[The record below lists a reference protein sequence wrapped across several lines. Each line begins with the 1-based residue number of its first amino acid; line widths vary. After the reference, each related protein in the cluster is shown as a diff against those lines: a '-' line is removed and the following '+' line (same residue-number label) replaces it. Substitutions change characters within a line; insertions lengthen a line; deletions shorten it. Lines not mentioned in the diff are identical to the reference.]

1 MSIPDILSFLTP
13 YEITKVLDMI
23 EERKPPLHYKFISFL
38 EEKTMHHIADYIK
51 QKYGDYLTDTEIAKA
66 LYNVEFDDLEKLFID
81 GKFIHL
87 KFTKNEYLQLLKP
100 TMTSELYEFSKENY
114 QKVYRCKCS
123 YEHEVLPMMFNCTL
137 FDTYNA
143 VWAYYIFNILDGNI
157 MSILPAMIR
166 ILSIKK

>member
-1 MSIPDILSFLTP
+1 MSIPDILASFLTP
-13 YEITKVLDMI
+13 YEITKVLDSI
-23 EERKPPLHYKFISFL
+23 EARKPPLHYKFVEFL

-51 QKYGDYLTDTEIAKA
+51 KKYGDGLTKTEIAKA
-66 LYNVEFDDLEKLFID
+66 LYNVEFDDIEKLFID
-81 GKFIHL
+81 GKFVHL

-114 QKVYRCKCS
+114 QEVYRIKCS
-123 YEHEVLPMMFNCTL
+123 YEHEVLPMMFNFTL

-143 VWAYYIFNILDGNI
+143 VWARYILDILDENM

-166 ILSIKK
+166 ILSK